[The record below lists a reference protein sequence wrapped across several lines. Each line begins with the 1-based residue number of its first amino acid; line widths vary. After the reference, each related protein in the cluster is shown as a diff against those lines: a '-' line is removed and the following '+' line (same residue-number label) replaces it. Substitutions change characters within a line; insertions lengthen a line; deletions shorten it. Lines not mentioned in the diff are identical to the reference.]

1 MHGNDSWWCVRDSV
15 AVDVSCL
22 ILSFVIQLS
31 SLQLRFVSLFLS
43 FSQFVIL
50 AKAGNH
56 RTASVVARYYH
67 FVTGIVVGFALCC
80 CLLWQM
86 RFQTRHPACVDEWI
100 PVCTGMTIGGV
111 AAVSE
116 FSSLQLIFV
125 RLFLSVFYLV
135 ILADAGIHR
144 TASVVAR
151 YYRFVTGI
159 VVGFAL
165 CSCWLWQVSF

>member
-1 MHGNDSWWCVRDSV
+1 
-15 AVDVSCL
+15 
-22 ILSFVIQLS
+22 
-31 SLQLRFVSLFLS
+31 
-43 FSQFVIL
+43 
-50 AKAGNH
+50 
-56 RTASVVARYYH
+56 
-67 FVTGIVVGFALCC
+67 
-80 CLLWQM
+80 
-86 RFQTRHPACVDEWI
+86 
-100 PVCTGMTIGGV
+100 MTIGGV

-165 CSCWLWQVSF
+165 CSCWLWQMRFQTRHPVCVDEWIPVCTGMTIGGVAAVSEFSSLQLIFVRLFLSVFYLVILANAGIYHTASVALCAGMTAGGMARYDEISVSATFLEVPIHFYFPNFNLYIEY